1 MLEAVRSRL
10 RAWFTAE
17 IPPYSY
23 ALLRIVLGVVG
34 LVSLLGLTPI
44 ALYWPL
50 DGLNPIPG
58 EGLGVRSWIAQ
69 RGLGAVVGN
78 SLFVWLLCSLSAM
91 TIGFYSDVAVLLSF
105 AGLVAQSHWNGLPL
119 SSAHQV
125 MVVLL
130 FCLLWADTGRVWS
143 LDARRGWERGAQPTP
158 AWPLWLMRCQVAL
171 IYLSSGLYKL
181 AYPMWRDGTAV
192 HWALN
197 LNSFHRFPWPLP
209 AQLAPLE
216 ALMTWGTLFFELSF
230 AILVFFRRTRPFAL
244 LGGIALHAGLFAAL
258 ELGPFSLLMVAS
270 YACYLDPA
278 RTATLF
284 RFSNRES
291 RPCK

>member
-69 RGLGAVVGN
+69 RGLGAAVGN

-125 MVVLL
+125 MTVLL
-130 FCLLWADTGRVWS
+130 FCLIWAETGQVWS
-143 LDARRGWERGAQPTP
+143 LDASRGGEQGVRSTP

-171 IYLSSGLYKL
+171 IYLSSGLYKF

-230 AILVFFRRTRPFAL
+230 AILVFFRRTRPIAL

-284 RFSNRES
+284 RFRK
-291 RPCK
+291 R